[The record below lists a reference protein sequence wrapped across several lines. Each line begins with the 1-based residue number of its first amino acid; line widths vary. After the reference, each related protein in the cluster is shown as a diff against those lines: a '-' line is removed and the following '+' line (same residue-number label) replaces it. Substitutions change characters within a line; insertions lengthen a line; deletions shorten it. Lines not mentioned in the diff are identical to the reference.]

1 MTAEIQNAN
10 IQKAGKEKSKEST
23 REKYKDEDKPEA
35 AENKTGTWR
44 TKTRWTNKGQRKK
57 QTKTESEK

>member
-1 MTAEIQNAN
+1 MTAEIQTAN

-44 TKTRWTNKGQRKK
+44 TKTR
-57 QTKTESEK
+57 